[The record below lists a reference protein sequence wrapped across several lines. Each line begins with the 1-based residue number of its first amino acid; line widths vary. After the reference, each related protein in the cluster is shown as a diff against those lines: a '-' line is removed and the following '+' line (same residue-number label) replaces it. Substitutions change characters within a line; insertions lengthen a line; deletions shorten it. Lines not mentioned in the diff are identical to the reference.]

1 MITVLGS
8 LNMDLVA
15 NVRVMPRIGE
25 TLIGNAY
32 KQVPGGKGANQADA
46 IAKLGGKVQII
57 GMVGD
62 DSFGRDLK
70 ESLNRD
76 RVDVRYIKTD
86 RNTPTGIAMI
96 MVNDEGDNSIV
107 VVPGAN
113 FKLTPKDID
122 DSLEAIEEGEIV
134 VAQLETPIDTVRYTL
149 KKAKELGK
157 YSILN
162 PAPAARLDDELIG
175 YIDLLIPNET
185 ELEVLSGKAIE
196 SELDIISAAKIL
208 IDKGVKEL
216 IVTMGDK
223 GSLYINGNES
233 RIYPAYRVKPVDTT
247 AAGDS
252 FIGGIAVALWQGK
265 TMEES
270 IQFATKVGAL
280 TVTKEGAQSSL
291 PTLKEVEDFKG
302 LNQG

>member
-46 IAKLGGKVQII
+46 ISKLGGKVQII

-76 RVDVRYIKTD
+76 GVDVRYIKTD
-86 RNTPTGIAMI
+86 MNTPTGIAMI

-216 IVTMGDK
+216 IVTMGEK

>member
-76 RVDVRYIKTD
+76 GVDVRYIKTD

-122 DSLEAIEEGEIV
+122 DSLKAIEEGEIV

-157 YSILN
+157 YTILN

-196 SELDIISAAKIL
+196 SELDIISAAKVL
-208 IDKGVKEL
+208 IDKGVNEL
-216 IVTMGDK
+216 IVTIGDK

-265 TMEES
+265 TMEEA

-291 PTLKEVEDFKG
+291 PTLKEVEDFKA
-302 LNQG
+302 LNQE